1 MSLWLLTLP
10 LGVATGY
17 LYWRYVW
24 FFRNPSRVAPAGE
37 NLVSPADGTVVYVN
51 VVSPHQEVV
60 TIKKGIGATLQDIVK
75 EDLGQTKVSIGIFM
89 SPFNVHYNRIPLA
102 GRVDWV
108 RHHPPINGNRR
119 MTAMQW
125 RTLWGRPPLYRNS
138 LHIIANARTVTRIQG
153 DFQGRDFP
161 YYIVQIAGWSVNGVD
176 SYVTPGES
184 LDKGEIFGLIRIG
197 SQVDLV
203 APYFPQMEIRV
214 KPGDKV
220 RAGESILIA

>member
-1 MSLWLLTLP
+1 
-10 LGVATGY
+10 
-17 LYWRYVW
+17 
-24 FFRNPSRVAPAGE
+24 
-37 NLVSPADGTVVYVN
+37 
-51 VVSPHQEVV
+51 
-60 TIKKGIGATLQDIVK
+60 
-75 EDLGQTKVSIGIFM
+75 
-89 SPFNVHYNRIPLA
+89 
-102 GRVDWV
+102 
-108 RHHPPINGNRR
+108 
-119 MTAMQW
+119 
-125 RTLWGRPPLYRNS
+125 
-138 LHIIANARTVTRIQG
+138 VTRIQG
-153 DFQGRDFP
+153 DWKGNDFP